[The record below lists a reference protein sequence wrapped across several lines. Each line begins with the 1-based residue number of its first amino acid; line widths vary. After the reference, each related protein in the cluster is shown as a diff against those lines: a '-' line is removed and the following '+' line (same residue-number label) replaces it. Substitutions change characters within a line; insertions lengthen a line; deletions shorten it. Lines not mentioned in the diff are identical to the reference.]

1 LSHLSLSNTRQAKMF
16 IPSETH
22 GWIFAFVSLVCWG
35 SWSNAFVIAGR
46 RKKPFRF
53 ELFYL
58 DFAMSMVVVQIIFCA
73 TLGQIDYDGDSSSS
87 LDSAEKVL
95 SDELPGKFKN
105 IGLALAGGAV
115 FNLSNILLVVAIE
128 IAGMA
133 VAFPLGVGTALVI
146 GTCVTYSIDSDGK
159 PELLFP
165 GVALGFI
172 AVCLVALTH
181 FLKEKEQSAILS
193 HHQLPE
199 GEAAATK
206 DPETESLVERSSV
219 NIDPKDKP
227 SPVKTVGIA
236 LTAGILMG
244 FWNPIVVASMKHNG
258 KGGDGLSPYASMLW
272 FCVAVFASTIVYS
285 LYLFRY
291 PLTGQTQVLWADY
304 FNTGDCVSHLLGW
317 VGGLA
322 WAVGTTLNI
331 IGGGSVGFAISYALG
346 QAAPAVACLWGLL
359 FWREFDGTSCK
370 VKLALASVFAFYAGA
385 IACIAMS
392 K

>member
-1 LSHLSLSNTRQAKMF
+1 MF

-22 GWIFAFVSLVCWG
+22 GWIFAFVSLTCWG
-35 SWSNAFVIAGR
+35 SWSNAFVVAGR

-73 TLGQIDYDGDSSSS
+73 TLGQISYDGDSSSS
-87 LDSAEKVL
+87 LDASEHVL
-95 SDELPGKFKN
+95 SDELPGKLKN
-105 IGLALAGGAV
+105 IGLAIAGGVV
-115 FNLSNILLVVAIE
+115 FNLSNILLVAAIE

-146 GTCVTYSIDSDGK
+146 GTCVTYSLDADGK
-159 PELLFP
+159 PEMLFS
-165 GVALGFI
+165 GVGLGFI

-181 FLKEKEQSAILS
+181 FLKEREQSAIMS
-193 HHQLPE
+193 NHAAQLPE
-199 GEAAATK
+199 EENTAK
-206 DPETESLVERSSV
+206 DPRGSETESLVERSSV
-219 NIDPKDKP
+219 NLDPKQKP
-227 SPVKTVGIA
+227 GAVKTVGVA
-236 LTAGILMG
+236 LSSGILMS
-244 FWNPIVVASMKHNG
+244 FWNPLVVASMKHNG
-258 KGGDGLSPYASMLW
+258 KGGDGLSPYAAMLW
-272 FCVAVFASTIVYS
+272 FCVSVLVSTIVFS
-285 LYLFRY
+285 FYLFRY
-291 PLTGQTQVLWADY
+291 PITGQTQVMWADY

-317 VGGLA
+317 AGGFA

-331 IGGGSVGFAISYALG
+331 IGGGSIGFAISYALG

-359 FWREFDGTSCK
+359 VWREFDGTSSR
-370 VKLALASVFAFYAGA
+370 VKLSLASVFTFYAAA